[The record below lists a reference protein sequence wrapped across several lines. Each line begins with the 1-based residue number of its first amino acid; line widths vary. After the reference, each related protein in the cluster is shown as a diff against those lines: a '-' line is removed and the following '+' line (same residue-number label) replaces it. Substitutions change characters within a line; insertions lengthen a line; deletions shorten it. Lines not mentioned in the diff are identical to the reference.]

1 MSENKSYDSSNQF
14 NQKNESQK
22 HCILWDKKKVQV
34 SINKV
39 HDSCKGGQCSAHC
52 SWKGQG
58 KHNTSG
64 NWQLC
69 CYLLSFHKKRK
80 NQKGAMPSSKKQSL
94 QHISLFKNQQP
105 ILRKQGLTSFSIHA
119 EARQVA
125 KQPKVPKR
133 IMTVPVPMS
142 TKGTLVA
149 FSFKREK

>member
-1 MSENKSYDSSNQF
+1 MSENKSYDGSDQF

-22 HCILWDKKKVQV
+22 HCILQDKKKSPSQF
-34 SINKV
+34 I
-39 HDSCKGGQCSAHC
+39 HHSCKGSQCSHFYG
-52 SWKGQG
+52 KGQG
-58 KHNTSG
+58 KHKGG
-64 NWQLC
+64 NWQLH
-69 CYLLSFHKKRK
+69 CYLLSFHKEEEKSKR
-80 NQKGAMPSSKKQSL
+80 AMPSSKKQSL